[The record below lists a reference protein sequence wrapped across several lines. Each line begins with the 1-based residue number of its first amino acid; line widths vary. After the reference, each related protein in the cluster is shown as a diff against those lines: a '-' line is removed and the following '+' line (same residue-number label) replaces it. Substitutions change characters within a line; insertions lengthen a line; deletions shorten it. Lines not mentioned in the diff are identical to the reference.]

1 MVGRMVEGT
10 QASHSPLRYLALGD
24 SYTVGTGTPGPAHAF
39 PARLARLAR
48 ERLGVEVGVTNPA
61 VDGYATTDVIREQLP
76 LLKAVRP
83 HLVSILVGANDLA
96 RGWSREV
103 YAQGLETIYD
113 ALAAEAREPGAVL
126 AITVPDWSLAP
137 AAAAFG
143 TPDQLRT
150 EIEWRNERAMSEAR
164 RRGFRVFDVAPISRR
179 LGRAG
184 LGPDQ
189 LHPTQAQYERWADEI
204 WDALGPDWVAAGR
217 TRSVAFGELGHHLDY
232 GSYLRIP
239 ELLQL
244 QSPLTQHHDEVLF
257 IVIHQAFEL
266 WFKLQLREMEAAR
279 DALLGGDS
287 VGARWYLRRIAA
299 VGGLLVHQIGLLDT
313 MAPQDFLL
321 FRSELSPASG
331 FQSVQFREIEFLGGM
346 REVGVLEDLDLRP
359 EDRARLERRLAE
371 PTLRDGWSSVLRAA
385 GDPRLTDIYADRRR
399 HQELF
404 LIAEALLDV
413 DQQLLLWRSRHL
425 TMVERQIGTKVGTGG
440 STGAGY
446 LRTTL
451 QKRLFPELWD
461 ARSQLTPARD

>member
-1 MVGRMVEGT
+1 MVDAAR
-10 QASHSPLRYLALGD
+10 AAHPRLRYLALGD
-24 SYTVGTGTPGPAHAF
+24 SYTIGTGTPGPDHAF
-39 PARLARLAR
+39 PGRLARLAR
-48 ERLGVEVGVTNPA
+48 ERAGAELDVTNPA
-61 VDGYATTDVIREQLP
+61 VDGYATTDLIREQLP

-103 YAQGLETIYD
+103 YAEGLNTIYD
-113 ALAAEAREPGAVL
+113 AVAGTVRDPGAVL

-143 TPDQLRT
+143 NPDDLRR
-150 EIEWRNERAMSEAR
+150 EIDWRNDLVLSEAG

-189 LHPTQAQYERWADEI
+189 LHPTQAQYDRWADEI
-204 WDALGPDWVAAGR
+204 WDSLGADWVSAGR
-217 TRSVAFGELGHHLDY
+217 ARSVAFGELGHHLDY

-239 ELLQL
+239 EMLQL
-244 QSPLTQHHDEVLF
+244 QSPRTEHHDEVFF
-257 IVIHQAFEL
+257 IVIHQAYEL

-279 DALLGGDS
+279 DAMLGGDLP
-287 VGARWYLRRIAA
+287 GARWYLRRIAA
-299 VGGLLVHQIGLLDT
+299 VGALLVHQIGLLDT

-331 FQSVQFREIEFLGGM
+331 FQSVQFRELEFLGGLRDPGM
-346 REVGVLEDLDLRP
+346 LDGLELGPD
-359 EDRARLERRLAE
+359 DRARLERRLAE

-385 GDPRLTDIYADRRR
+385 GDPPLTEIYADRRR

-404 LIAEALLDV
+404 LLAESLLDL
-413 DQQLLLWRSRHL
+413 DQQLVLWRARHL

-440 STGAGY
+440 SAGAGY

-451 QKRLFPELWD
+451 EKRLFPELWA
-461 ARSQLTPARD
+461 ARSQLSPARD